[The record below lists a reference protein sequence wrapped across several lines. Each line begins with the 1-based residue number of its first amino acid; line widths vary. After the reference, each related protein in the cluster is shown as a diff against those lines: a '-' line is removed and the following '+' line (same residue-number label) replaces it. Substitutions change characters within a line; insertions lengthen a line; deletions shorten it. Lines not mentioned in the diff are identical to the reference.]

1 MEFQLGQL
9 RVRRFDVE
17 GGVYWRIFWKNRVF
31 YMVVEYVR
39 DIVRVL
45 EEIEKRREVKA

>member
-9 RVRRFDVE
+9 RVRKMESE
-17 GGVYWRIFWKNRVF
+17 GTLYWRIVWKNRVF
-31 YMVVEYVR
+31 YMAVEYVR